1 MTIADRI
8 QNLRKT
14 RTRYHVTYKDE
25 NTACIEPPG
34 ECCLTDELKTRAMEC
49 IRDYYWQKGVRVCF
63 FKMNCIFRVRRVY
76 ERFLVLCFLF
86 CKTLLRLGV
95 LDRCGELLE
104 DIFSTKVVLFRKD
117 GDE

>member
-1 MTIADRI
+1 MKIDFADIVLLNAELKKR
-8 QNLRKT
+8 N
-14 RTRYHVTYKDE
+14 TRYHVASEIITGRRE
-25 NTACIEPPG
+25 FGFIF
-34 ECCLTDELKTRAMEC
+34 L
-49 IRDYYWQKGVRVCF
+49 
-63 FKMNCIFRVRRVY
+63 KMNCIFRVRRVC

-104 DIFSTKVVLFRKD
+104 DIFSTKVVLFRQD

>member
-14 RTRYHVTYKDE
+14 RIRYHVTYKDE

-49 IRDYYWQKGVRVCF
+49 IRDYYWQKGVRVYF
-63 FKMNCIFRVRRVY
+63 F
-76 ERFLVLCFLF
+76 E
-86 CKTLLRLGV
+86 
-95 LDRCGELLE
+95 DELY
-104 DIFSTKVVLFRKD
+104 FSCEESV
-117 GDE
+117 

>member
-63 FKMNCIFRVRRVY
+63 
-76 ERFLVLCFLF
+76 LF

-104 DIFSTKVVLFRKD
+104 DIFSTKVVLFRQD

>member
-34 ECCLTDELKTRAMEC
+34 E
-49 IRDYYWQKGVRVCF
+49 
-63 FKMNCIFRVRRVY
+63 
-76 ERFLVLCFLF
+76 
-86 CKTLLRLGV
+86 
-95 LDRCGELLE
+95 
-104 DIFSTKVVLFRKD
+104 
-117 GDE
+117 